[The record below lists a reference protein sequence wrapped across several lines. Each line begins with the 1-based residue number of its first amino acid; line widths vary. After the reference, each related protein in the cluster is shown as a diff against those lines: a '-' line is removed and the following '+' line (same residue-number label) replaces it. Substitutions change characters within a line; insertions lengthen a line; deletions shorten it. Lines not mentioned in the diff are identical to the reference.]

1 MSNIFSF
8 KGFIGIPS
16 VYPLTGEAGQ
26 VWHCSSHRALTLGNS
41 PKPSIIRHLCVCV
54 FHLYPRLSKQIGV
67 HMNTLQKLY
76 RSLEALQA
84 EVAVTRT
91 ERQVS
96 QPIQATFQI
105 PNLATFSFS

>member
-1 MSNIFSF
+1 
-8 KGFIGIPS
+8 
-16 VYPLTGEAGQ
+16 
-26 VWHCSSHRALTLGNS
+26 
-41 PKPSIIRHLCVCV
+41 
-54 FHLYPRLSKQIGV
+54 
-67 HMNTLQKLY
+67 MNTLQKLY